1 MQSLEALLSQFA
13 SCTWFVGDC
22 LRQLRI
28 FVVQVMTQ
36 LAKAKAAFH
45 ELSSLLDELKL
56 NNLMLTAENEKR
68 LGKYVFYAH
77 FRRESVCDGL

>member
-1 MQSLEALLSQFA
+1 
-13 SCTWFVGDC
+13 
-22 LRQLRI
+22 
-28 FVVQVMTQ
+28 MTQ

-77 FRRESVCDGL
+77 FRRESVCDEL